1 MGYRMQK
8 EAVVDT
14 DVDLDTEGWL
24 ETHVG
29 TDLKKLKA
37 IEVEEIDIDG
47 LEIGGDDEKKNIFK
61 LFKSQQ
67 LLLNK

>member
-1 MGYRMQK
+1 
-8 EAVVDT
+8 VDT

-29 TDLKKLKA
+29 TDLKKQKA

-47 LEIGGDDEKKNIFK
+47 LEIGGEDEKKFK
-61 LFKSQQ
+61 LFKSRL